1 MSGSPYLEHIAHLE
15 QEIEEHRDQIEAM
28 AAKINGYRRQRDE
41 MKRQLDI
48 ALEEMVALRKL
59 TKGLEEENR
68 QSSD

>member
-1 MSGSPYLEHIAHLE
+1 MSGSPYLEHIAYLE

-28 AAKINGYRRQRDE
+28 AAKIYGYRRQRDE
-41 MKRQLDI
+41 MKRQLTK